1 MLVFRLVLLG
11 VPNILFLSWC
21 VGVLFFVTF
30 VIPYS
35 PCLYWG
41 WWGVPVLGL
50 VSVLEVSYPSGT
62 LVSSGISPRHR
73 KGDTMT
79 RKDYEAIADII
90 TKVKNRE
97 EFGGEPVTRDTALIL
112 MVIHLAEYLG
122 DENPRFN
129 RETFY
134 RACGFDH

>member
-1 MLVFRLVLLG
+1 
-11 VPNILFLSWC
+11 
-21 VGVLFFVTF
+21 
-30 VIPYS
+30 
-35 PCLYWG
+35 
-41 WWGVPVLGL
+41 
-50 VSVLEVSYPSGT
+50 
-62 LVSSGISPRHR
+62 
-73 KGDTMT
+73 MT